1 MELYRLRSAAEHRR
15 VHGLVARAF
24 RDAGARRITAR
35 LQEGELPTLL
45 LPSHALW
52 LTAHAL
58 PNRYRNALGPGDPR
72 GGLVWPSVQ
81 LNLPL
86 APGSARP
93 HARFLRD
100 RHGAYWIAHSGALGG
115 RQKGISRSGFVAFF
129 GRPLQHVTV
138 EDTIEELVVLGTLAR
153 PAALLDEIA
162 ELAHA
167 AFAYRYSLRG

>member
-1 MELYRLRSAAEHRR
+1 MELLRLASAAEHRR
-15 VHGLVARAF
+15 AHAGLARVF
-24 RDAGARRITAR
+24 RAAGARRVTAR
-35 LQEGELPTLL
+35 LQEGTLPTLL
-45 LPSHALW
+45 LPSHELW

-100 RHGAYWIAHSGALGG
+100 HQGRTWVAHSGALGG
-115 RQKGISRSGFVAFF
+115 RQKGISRAGFIAFL
-129 GRPLQHVTV
+129 GRPLQQVTV
-138 EDTIEELVVLGTLAR
+138 EDVTEELVVLGSLDE
-153 PAALLDEIA
+153 PPALLDAIA

-167 AFAYRYSLRG
+167 AHAYRLSLR